1 VVTAP
6 AMRRSTCGS
15 ASIMAGPENVK
26 LLISR
31 SQTLRVGQYSGQY
44 KREREDYKQLCPSCY
59 CRMDMKDMCR
69 QGHLYTKTNTH
80 VTSRGIVAALH
91 VGKRGS
97 G

>member
-1 VVTAP
+1 
-6 AMRRSTCGS
+6 
-15 ASIMAGPENVK
+15 
-26 LLISR
+26 
-31 SQTLRVGQYSGQY
+31 
-44 KREREDYKQLCPSCY
+44 
-59 CRMDMKDMCR
+59 MDMKDMCR